1 MNFNNLAECIG
12 SIGASPDTIEAA
24 FKAALV
30 DQEFA
35 DLLAPLLKN
44 SGLVT
49 LLNGQTSVVVP
60 HGLASTPA
68 SGQIQVTPMK
78 TWSAASE
85 FWFDTLTETTFTIR
99 VDLDPL
105 QDVDFAWRADRA

>member
-1 MNFNNLAECIG
+1 MFNNLVEVVG
-12 SIGASPDTIEAA
+12 SVGASPADIEAA
-24 FKAALV
+24 LKEALI
-30 DQEFA
+30 DQDFA

-85 FWFDTLTETTFTIR
+85 FWFDTITATDFTIR